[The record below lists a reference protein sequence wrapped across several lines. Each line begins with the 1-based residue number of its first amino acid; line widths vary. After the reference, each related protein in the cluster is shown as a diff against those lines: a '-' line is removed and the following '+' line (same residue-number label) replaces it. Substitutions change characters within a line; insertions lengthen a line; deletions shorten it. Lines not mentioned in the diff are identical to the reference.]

1 MRHRAVEDFWELYDA
16 LPKKIQRLAD
26 KNHELLKANP
36 SHPSLDL
43 KHVKGQI
50 WSVRIGL
57 HYRALAYPEERGLVW
72 FWVGSHAKYDRLIS

>member
-1 MRHRAVEDFWELYDA
+1 VKHRAVEDFWELYDA

-26 KNHELLKANP
+26 KNYELLKANP
-36 SHPSLDL
+36 SHPSLDF

-50 WSVRIGL
+50 WSVRVGL
-57 HYRALAYPEERGLVW
+57 HYRALAYPEEIGFVW